1 MKRKGRALLY
11 LIACTVC
18 AALSGCGG
26 GKEEEIPMGR
36 YADRE
41 VKLPGAGYEYM
52 HPCPDG
58 GYWLFGNGVDLTHV
72 AADGTVSREKWGWES
87 NANIHVKFS
96 YGISDEGA
104 VIFGYTPMFYSDEE
118 YEAYAAEGDSR
129 YLYYYVSETGERHPL
144 ELYGA
149 DYRKATNL
157 EQFAFAPDGRV
168 YAASA
173 SCVYRINVE
182 SGEKAS

>member
-1 MKRKGRALLY
+1 MKGIGFRGMRSKKAGKGRDRFLSAML
-11 LIACTVC
+11 
-18 AALSGCGG
+18 AALCAIAFCACGG
-26 GKEEEIPMGR
+26 DKEEEIPMGR

-118 YEAYAAEGDSR
+118 YEAY
-129 YLYYYVSETGERHPL
+129 LK
-144 ELYGA
+144 ELL
-149 DYRKATNL
+149 K
-157 EQFAFAPDGRV
+157 
-168 YAASA
+168 
-173 SCVYRINVE
+173 
-182 SGEKAS
+182 K